1 LFECADPRPRAR
13 FCLACRAARRAGRAS
28 GRRQG
33 SNVEMLVMAPAAR
46 WRALETLVVLLGEE
60 RMRRYV
66 AVWCADWPEAER
78 FVAERFGVAA

>member
-1 LFECADPRPRAR
+1 
-13 FCLACRAARRAGRAS
+13 
-28 GRRQG
+28 
-33 SNVEMLVMAPAAR
+33 MLVMAPAAR